1 MNITEQTLTRMTVEQ
16 FDNLSLED
24 MVIIRNEFPEHY
36 HRLWKQSIDSASDEP
51 RHRRE
56 G

>member
-1 MNITEQTLTRMTVEQ
+1 MNITEQTLTRMTIEQ
-16 FDNLSLED
+16 FDSLNVTELA
-24 MVIIRNEFPEHY
+24 MIRNLYPEHY
-36 HRLWKQSIDSASDEP
+36 HRLWKQSINSASDEP

>member
-1 MNITEQTLTRMTVEQ
+1 MDITEQKLKTMTVEQ

-36 HRLWKQSIDSASDEP
+36 HRLWKESIDSASDEP